1 MIFSVLGSGSGG
13 NSVYIQS
20 GKTGLLIDAG
30 FSGKQIDR
38 RLGEI
43 GKKAEDIKAI
53 CLTHEHR
60 DHVIGVGV
68 LARRFKLPVWA
79 NSGTFEGGQ
88 AIIKTLPAAR
98 EFETGDILQIH
109 DLEVRS
115 FRIHHDTPDPVGYT
129 ISDGTRKI
137 GYCTDTGHA
146 SHLMVE
152 RLKGCDV
159 IIIEFNHDPDL
170 LRFGPYPLQLQQRV
184 RSRQGHL
191 ANEEAASFLGKICHD
206 KLQCA
211 VLAHLSETNNTPQHA
226 LRATQ
231 PISHLWPHLQ
241 IAVADQHSP
250 LPLFTVI

>member
-13 NSVYIQS
+13 NSVYIES
-20 GKTGLLIDAG
+20 GKTSLLIDAG
-30 FSGKQIDR
+30 FSGKEIEK

-43 GKKAEDIKAI
+43 GKKAETVKAI

-60 DHVIGVGV
+60 DHVSGVGV
-68 LARRFKLPVWA
+68 LARRFRLPVWA
-79 NSGTFEGGQ
+79 NCGTFEGSE
-88 AIIKTLPAAR
+88 AIIKTIPDAR
-98 EFETGDILQIH
+98 EFETGDILQID

-115 FRIHHDTPDPVGYT
+115 FRIHHDTSDPVGYT

-146 SHLMVE
+146 SQLMIE
-152 RLKGCDV
+152 RLKGCDA
-159 IIIEFNHDPDL
+159 IIVEFNHDPDL
-170 LRFGPYPLQLQQRV
+170 LRLGPYPLPLQQRV

-191 ANEEAASFLGKICHD
+191 ANEDAASFLGKICHE

-226 LRATQ
+226 LRAAQ
-231 PISHLWPHLQ
+231 SISLLWSQLQ
-241 IAVADQHSP
+241 LVVADQYSP
-250 LPLFTVI
+250 LPPFTII